1 MMNVE
6 KTRRSQPMKE
16 LGERLRIL
24 RESVKLSQVKMAE
37 LLGVKQSSINR
48 YEQGQS
54 APSLETLVKYAD
66 YFDVSMDYLFARTDN
81 PQGKLY
87 EYRPKIAAGSDEM
100 KQFNEMCFDPQSP
113 MSEKLKQTLLQIME
127 VDR

>member
-1 MMNVE
+1 
-6 KTRRSQPMKE
+6 MKE

-48 YEQGQS
+48 YEQGLS

-66 YFDVSMDYLFARTDN
+66 YFDVSMDYLFARTDK

-87 EYRPKIAAGSDEM
+87 DYRPKIATGSEEM
-100 KQFNEMCFDPQSP
+100 RQFIEMCFDPQSP
-113 MSEKLKQTLLQIME
+113 MSEKLKQTLFQMME
-127 VDR
+127 VESK

>member
-1 MMNVE
+1 
-6 KTRRSQPMKE
+6 MKE

-24 RESVKLSQVKMAE
+24 RESVKLSQVKMAD

-54 APSLETLVKYAD
+54 APSFETLVKYAD
-66 YFDVSMDYLFARTDN
+66 YFDVSMDYLFARTDK

-87 EYRPKIAAGSDEM
+87 EYRPKIATGSEEM
-100 KQFNEMCFDPQSP
+100 RQFIEMCFDPQSP
-113 MSEKLKQTLLQIME
+113 MSEKLKQTLLQMME
-127 VDR
+127 VDK

>member
-1 MMNVE
+1 
-6 KTRRSQPMKE
+6 MKE

-24 RESVKLSQVKMAE
+24 RESVKLSQVKMAD

-66 YFDVSMDYLFARTDN
+66 YFDVSMDYLYCRTDD
-81 PQGKLY
+81 PRGKHY
-87 EYRPKIAAGSDEM
+87 EFQPKILQEKAGDNKEM
-100 KQFNEMCFDPQSP
+100 REFIEMCFDPKSP
-113 MSEKLKQTLLQIME
+113 VNGRLKEALFQMLNEGKEEI
-127 VDR
+127 